1 MKTQTEKVDLKT
13 GGTQTADAKISST
26 EMQTERVVS
35 LSQEVQTKPVATTT
49 TATSIGGESSANE
62 SLSSDPYKDVNDDF
76 RVKLSLQTAARTTT
90 AASRKQID
98 FNAVDVEGPIDT
110 LSTQGSLT

>member
-1 MKTQTEKVDLKT
+1 M
-13 GGTQTADAKISST
+13 A
-26 EMQTERVVS
+26 

-62 SLSSDPYKDVNDDF
+62 SLSSDPYKDVNDEF
-76 RVKLSLQTAARTTT
+76 RVKLSLQTSARTTT

-98 FNAVDVEGPIDT
+98 FNAVDVEGPMDT